1 MDVGKNILL
10 PVLIFIIYFSLA
22 IEYFLK
28 KEVIFEKKITRIED
42 KSLHSNHVLIAS
54 HQICFGG
61 VQKQIQNYVRAQIPA
76 DLNVEMMI
84 SCW

>member
-10 PVLIFIIYFSLA
+10 AVLIFIIYFSLA

-42 KSLHSNHVLIAS
+42 KSLHSNHVSIAS

-61 VQKQIQNYVRAQIPA
+61 VQKQIQNYAQIPA